1 MGASCETFSRRENRL
16 GSGEVF
22 IMSVRH
28 EAVLPYSSSN
38 SIDWA
43 TSIEQL
49 LRFQF
54 AKSIS
59 NATPD
64 ELFRAT
70 AAALR
75 PRIVDGL
82 LETAARFRSASAKSV
97 YYLSME
103 FLLGRSLRNNL
114 HNLGLYS
121 AMDEA
126 LAGLGLRLSDVL
138 EVEPDAALGNGGL
151 GRLAACFLDSLA
163 SLHMPGYG
171 YGINYEF
178 GLFRQE
184 IEDGRQREKPDYWA
198 SEQSPWLIEHQDQA
212 FTIPLYGRIE
222 HGLDRNGHYNPMWM
236 GWKVLVGI
244 PHDFPVVGHDARTIN
259 TLRLFSAR
267 ASDEFDIRIFNQ
279 GDYLS
284 AVEQKIHSETV
295 SKVLYPSDAVDSG
308 RYLRFTQEYFLVACA
323 IRDIFRRFLSHYSH
337 PRDFAGQVAIQ
348 MNDTHP
354 ALAVTELM
362 RTLIDEH
369 EMSWEEAWEIT
380 QASCGY
386 TNHTLM
392 PEALERW
399 PVEMFDRVLPR
410 HLQILYEIN
419 RRFLAQVAARWPG
432 EHQRIDRMSLIEEGP
447 TQLVRM
453 ANLAIVGSHAVNGVA
468 ELHSNLV
475 QTQLV
480 PDFHEFFPGRFGN
493 KTNGVTPRRWLMH
506 ANPRLCKW
514 INERIGKQW
523 REDLNRLRD
532 LEPFCCDTD
541 SQKDFLAVKHAN
553 KQKLARTI
561 HDSTGIRVDSHAMF
575 DVQVK
580 RIHEY
585 KRQLLHALAVIDEYL
600 RIVEDGNI
608 PAAPRVHIFAG
619 KAAPGYFRAKLI
631 IKLIN
636 NIAAVVNSDPR
647 VGDILK
653 VVFLPDYK
661 VSLAEIIIPAADLSE
676 QISTAGME
684 ASGTSNMK
692 FALNGALTIGTLDGA
707 NVEMLEEVGADNIFI
722 FGLHADQVHR
732 LWSDH
737 YDPWL
742 YYHRNARIRRV
753 LDSLTIFSAHEPH
766 IFEPIRKALLDEG
779 DHYLHLAD
787 FDSYVAAQELVST
800 TFLDAQAWSSR
811 AILNVSRMSK
821 FSSDR
826 TIQEYAR
833 DIWNIRPVPPGEDN

>member
-1 MGASCETFSRRENRL
+1 MSIYVASLTPASPTR
-16 GSGEVF
+16 
-22 IMSVRH
+22 
-28 EAVLPYSSSN
+28 PTSS
-38 SIDWA
+38 WA
-43 TSIEQL
+43 ASIECE
-49 LRFQF
+49 LRYKF
-54 AKSIS
+54 AKGLA

-82 LETAARFRSASAKSV
+82 LETAARFRAADAKSV

-114 HNLGLYS
+114 QNLNLYDVVES
-121 AMDEA
+121 A
-126 LAGLGLRLSDVL
+126 LADLGLRLSDVL

-184 IEDGRQREKPDYWA
+184 FEHGHQKEAPDYWA

-212 FTIPLYGRIE
+212 FTIPIYGRID
-222 HGLDRNGHYNPMWM
+222 HGLDRTGHYNPMWM
-236 GWKVLVGI
+236 DWKVLIGV
-244 PHDFPVVGHDARTIN
+244 PHDFPIVGQDSGTVN

-267 ASDEFDIRIFNQ
+267 ASSEFDIRIFNE

-284 AVEQKIHSETV
+284 AVEQKIQSETV

-323 IRDIFRRFLSHYSH
+323 MRDIFRRFMSRYSH
-337 PRDFAGQVAIQ
+337 PRQFADQVAIQ

-369 EMSWEEAWEIT
+369 EMAWDEAWEIT

-399 PVEMFDRVLPR
+399 PLTMFERVLPR
-410 HLQILYEIN
+410 HLQILHEIN
-419 RRFLAQVAARWPG
+419 HRFLGSVAARWPG
-432 EHQRIDRMSLIEEGP
+432 DQQRLARMSIIEEGSP
-447 TQLVRM
+447 QMVRM
-453 ANLAIVGSHAVNGVA
+453 ANLAIIGSHAVNGVA
-468 ELHSNLV
+468 ALHSDLV
-475 QTQLV
+475 RTELV
-480 PDFHEFFPGRFGN
+480 PDFNEFYPGRFSN
-493 KTNGVTPRRWLMH
+493 KTNGVTPRRWLMQ
-506 ANPRLCKW
+506 ANVPLCTW
-514 INERIGKQW
+514 IDERIGHAW
-523 REDLNRLRD
+523 RKDLDRLRD
-532 LEPFCCDTD
+532 LESFSDDPS
-541 SQKDFLAVKHAN
+541 SQREFLAIKTAN
-553 KQKLARTI
+553 KQKLARVI
-561 HDSTGIRVDSHAMF
+561 FARTGVRVNAHAMF

-600 RIVEDGNI
+600 RIRIDGQV
-608 PAAPRVHIFAG
+608 PAVPRVHIFAG

-636 NIAAVVNSDPR
+636 NIADAVNNDPAAA
-647 VGDILK
+647 DHLK

-661 VSLAEIIIPAADLSE
+661 VSLAEIIIPAANLSE

-692 FALNGALTIGTLDGA
+692 FALNGALTVGTLDGA

-722 FGLHADQVHR
+722 FGLHADDVRR
-732 LWSDH
+732 LRSEG
-737 YDPWL
+737 YDPWGW
-742 YYHRNARIRRV
+742 YHSDLRLKRV
-753 LDSLTIFSAHEPH
+753 IDSLTDNSFSPKEPGIFA
-766 IFEPIRKALLDEG
+766 PIRRALLDEG

-787 FDSYVAAQELVST
+787 FGSYLEAQERVSHT
-800 TFLDAQAWSSR
+800 YQDQAGWSSK
-811 AILNVSRMSK
+811 AILNVARMSK

-826 TIQEYAR
+826 TIKEYAH
-833 DIWNIRPVPPGEDN
+833 DIWNIRPVYPVDGN

>member
-1 MGASCETFSRRENRL
+1 LQIEKMLTASGRN
-16 GSGEVF
+16 
-22 IMSVRH
+22 H
-28 EAVLPYSSSN
+28 EEGNHMTLQSPTVASSPPIISN
-38 SIDWA
+38 DWA
-43 TSIEQL
+43 AAIEQV
-49 LRFQF
+49 LRNQF
-54 AKSIS
+54 AKGIS

-70 AAALR
+70 ALVLR
-75 PRIVDGL
+75 PSIVDGL
-82 LETAARFRSASAKSV
+82 LETAARFRSANAKAV

-114 HNLGLYS
+114 QNLGLYEVLE
-121 AMDEA
+121 EA
-126 LAGLGLRLSDVL
+126 LAVLGFRLSDVL

-163 SLHMPGYG
+163 SLHMPGFG

-184 IEDGRQREKPDYWA
+184 IEDGRQKEKPDYWA

-212 FTIPLYGRIE
+212 FIIPIYGRIE
-222 HGLDRNGHYNPMWM
+222 HGVDRLGQYNPMWM
-236 GWKVLVGI
+236 DWKVLIGI
-244 PHDFPVVGHDARTIN
+244 PHDFPIVGQDARTVN

-267 ASDEFDIRIFNQ
+267 ASDEFDIHIFNE
-279 GDYLS
+279 GDYFK
-284 AVEQKIHSETV
+284 AVEQKIQSETV
-295 SKVLYPSDAVDSG
+295 SKVLYPSDAVDTG

-323 IRDIFRRFLSHYSH
+323 VRDIFRRFMSRYSH
-337 PRDFAGQVAIQ
+337 PREFADQVAIQ

-369 EMSWEEAWEIT
+369 EMDWDEAWKIT

-386 TNHTLM
+386 TNHTLL

-399 PVEMFDRVLPR
+399 SIDMFEQVLPR
-410 HLQILYEIN
+410 HLQILHEIN
-419 RRFLAQVAARWPG
+419 HRFLRQVASRWPG
-432 EHQRIDRMSLIEEGP
+432 EHNRLERMSLIQEGSP
-447 TQLVRM
+447 QLVRM

-468 ELHSNLV
+468 ELHSGLV
-475 QTQLV
+475 RSQLV
-480 PDFHEFFPGRFGN
+480 PDFDEFFPGRFSN

-506 ANPRLCKW
+506 SNPALCMW
-514 INERIGKQW
+514 IDERIGELW
-523 REDLNRLRD
+523 RKDLDHLLG
-532 LEPFCCDTD
+532 LERFSDDPV
-541 SQKDFLAVKHAN
+541 SQRGFLAVKYAN
-553 KQKLARTI
+553 KEKLARTI
-561 HDSTGIRVDSHAMF
+561 LDCTGVRVDPLAMF

-585 KRQLLHALAVIDEYL
+585 KRQLLHALAIIDEYF
-600 RIVEDGNI
+600 RIIEDGKA
-608 PAAPRVHIFAG
+608 PEVPRVHVFAG

-631 IKLIN
+631 INLIN

-647 VGDILK
+647 VGDLLK

-661 VSLAEIIIPAADLSE
+661 VSLAEIIIPGADLSE

-692 FALNGALTIGTLDGA
+692 FALNGALTVGTLDGA
-707 NVEMLEEVGADNIFI
+707 NVEMLRELGDDNIFI
-722 FGLHADQVHR
+722 FGLHAEEVR
-732 LWSDH
+732 CAWSDG
-737 YDPWL
+737 YDPWHR
-742 YYHRNARIRRV
+742 YHQDRRIKRV
-753 LDSLTIFSAHEPH
+753 LDSLAANTFSPGEADIFV
-766 IFEPIRKALLDEG
+766 PIRRSLLDEG

-787 FDSYVAAQELVST
+787 FCSYLATQEVISK
-800 TFLDAQAWSSR
+800 TFLDPAKWSSK
-811 AILNVSRMSK
+811 AILNVARMSK

-826 TIQEYAR
+826 TIKEYAH
-833 DIWNIRPVPPGEDN
+833 DIWNVQPIPPTGER

>member
-1 MGASCETFSRRENRL
+1 MNTQIEPVSLTPSS
-16 GSGEVF
+16 GSTYWV
-22 IMSVRH
+22 
-28 EAVLPYSSSN
+28 A
-38 SIDWA
+38 
-43 TSIEQL
+43 SIERE
-49 LRFQF
+49 LRYQF
-54 AKSIS
+54 AKGIS

-70 AAALR
+70 ASALR

-82 LETAARFRSASAKSV
+82 LETAARFRSADAKSV

-114 HNLGLYS
+114 QNLGLYEVVE
-121 AMDEA
+121 DA
-126 LAGLGLRLSDVL
+126 LAVLGLRLSDVL

-178 GLFRQE
+178 GLFRQD
-184 IEDGRQREKPDYWA
+184 IEHGYQKEAPDYWA

-212 FTIPLYGRIE
+212 FTIPIYGHIE
-222 HGLDRNGHYNPMWM
+222 HGIDRLGRYNPMWM
-236 GWKVLVGI
+236 GWKVLIGI
-244 PHDFPVVGHDARTIN
+244 PHDFPIVGQDSRTVN

-267 ASDEFDIRIFNQ
+267 ASDEFDIRIFNE

-284 AVEQKIHSETV
+284 AVEQKLQSETV

-323 IRDIFRRFLSHYSH
+323 LRDIFRRFMSRYSH
-337 PRDFAGQVAIQ
+337 PREFADQVAIQ

-369 EMSWEEAWEIT
+369 EVSWEEAWEIT
-380 QASCGY
+380 QAACGY

-399 PVEMFDRVLPR
+399 PLEMFERVLPR

-419 RRFLAQVAARWPG
+419 HRFLGEVEARWPG
-432 EHQRIDRMSLIEEGP
+432 DQQRLKRMSLIEEGTP
-447 TQLVRM
+447 QMVRM

-468 ELHSNLV
+468 ALHSDLV
-475 QTQLV
+475 RSQLV
-480 PDFHEFFPGRFGN
+480 PDFNEFYPGRFSN
-493 KTNGVTPRRWLMH
+493 KTNGVTPRRWLMQ
-506 ANPRLCKW
+506 ANGLLCTW
-514 INERIGKQW
+514 IDDRIGAGW
-523 REDLNRLRD
+523 RKDLDRLRD
-532 LEPFCCDTD
+532 LEKFSGDAA
-541 SQKDFLAVKHAN
+541 SQQEFLAIKEAN

-561 HDSTGIRVDSHAMF
+561 LERTGVRVNPQAMF

-585 KRQLLHALAVIDEYL
+585 KRQLLHALAIIDEYF
-600 RIVEDGNI
+600 RIVVDGKM
-608 PAAPRVHIFAG
+608 PAVSRVHVFAG
-619 KAAPGYFRAKLI
+619 KAAPGYIKAKLI

-636 NIAAVVNSDPR
+636 NIAAVVNNDPK
-647 VGDILK
+647 VGDVLK

-676 QISTAGME
+676 QISTSGME

-692 FALNGALTIGTLDGA
+692 FALNGALTVGTLDGA
-707 NVEMLEEVGADNIFI
+707 NIEMLQEVGPENIFI
-722 FGLHADQVHR
+722 FGLRAEEVRQ
-732 LWSDH
+732 LWTDGYSA
-737 YDPWL
+737 WGW
-742 YYHRNARIRRV
+742 YHRDPRIKRV
-753 LDSLTIFSAHEPH
+753 LDSLTDHSFSVGEPG
-766 IFEPIRKALLDEG
+766 IFEPIRKMLLDEG

-787 FDSYVAAQELVST
+787 FGSYLAAQEQASE
-800 TFLDAQAWSSR
+800 TFEDSAQWASK
-811 AILNVSRMSK
+811 AILNVARMSK

-826 TIQEYAR
+826 TIKEYAR
-833 DIWNIRPVPPGEDN
+833 DIWNIRPVYPTDGI